1 MVKRVW
7 TNEEKQD
14 IVKSFQEGK
23 TFKEL
28 QDKYNAHYFTI
39 KKVLEEYNVNTNSKR
54 RWTEQQKKDIVRMYI
69 EESRTI
75 DYIKKKY
82 TTHDREIS
90 KILRENGID
99 TSYYQPRRINRNIN
113 RDYFETIDTE
123 EKAYILGI
131 LMADGCVREKRKDQL
146 YLSLEL
152 IDKEIIE
159 FIKKELKLENK
170 IKAMN
175 RKRDYIKNEK
185 TTYTIT
191 VAEQKLCSDLSKYG
205 IVPNKTVVTER
216 LVQNIPFDLRKHYL
230 RGLFD
235 GDGSIGYYNNRWS
248 ITLTNNHPEFL
259 KDVGSWV
266 EELLGFK
273 CPKVSKTSTSNMITY
288 TGKKAG
294 EIMKLLYQNN
304 KISINRKQKLADQAI
319 QDIV

>member
-39 KKVLEEYNVNTNSKR
+39 KKVLEDYNVNTNNKR
-54 RWTEQQKKDIVRMYI
+54 RWTEKQKKDIVRMYI
-69 EESRTI
+69 EESKTI
-75 DYIKKKY
+75 EDIKKKY
-82 TTHDREIS
+82 TTHAREIS
-90 KILRENGID
+90 KILRENNID
-99 TSYYQPRRINRNIN
+99 TSYYMNRRINRSIN
-113 RDYFETIDTE
+113 RDYFESIDTE
-123 EKAYILGI
+123 EKAYLLGI
-131 LMADGCVREKRKDQL
+131 LMADGCVREKRTGQL

-159 FIKKELKLENK
+159 FIKKELNLESK
-170 IKAMN
+170 INISN
-175 RKRDYIKNEK
+175 RKRVHIKNEK
-185 TTYTIT
+185 TTYRISVTDK
-191 VAEQKLCSDLSKYG
+191 KLCSDLTKYG

-235 GDGSIGYYNNRWS
+235 GDGSIGYYNNRWFIS
-248 ITLTNNHPEFL
+248 LVNNHSEL
-259 KDVGSWV
+259 LEDVGLWI

-273 CPKVSKTSTSNMITY
+273 CPKVSKTSTSNKLTY
-288 TGKKAG
+288 SGKKAK

-304 KISINRKQKLADQAI
+304 KISINRKQKLADQAV